1 MSIPRIAENL
11 KIILTELHG
20 MLSRLRLNSNGD
32 SVDFKRILESNGE
45 SLQNGGKRFIQNLQ
59 N

>member
-20 MLSRLRLNSNGD
+20 MLSRFRLNSNGD